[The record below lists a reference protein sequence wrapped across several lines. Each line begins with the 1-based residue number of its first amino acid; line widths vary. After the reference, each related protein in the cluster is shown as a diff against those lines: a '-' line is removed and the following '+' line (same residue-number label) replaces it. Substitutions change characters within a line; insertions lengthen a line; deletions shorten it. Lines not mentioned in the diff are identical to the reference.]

1 MPNPET
7 LLRPSPQ
14 AGASSREPRQVG
26 TYTIGKLVGFD
37 AARTVLGIDGSD
49 LITAEMT
56 LTARELTAPGFVTDF
71 GDLAAFRTHIDGVL
85 DHRDLDQVVV
95 DTSDQ
100 GIADH
105 LHTWAAANLPD
116 GARERL
122 HAVRVLTGRLPR
134 PDEAHSVQFSARH
147 WLDGLPDGHRCGRQ
161 HGHAYLVTLPS
172 GPGGNRL
179 LPVPGEL
186 RALLASGF
194 AGKILNRVIGVTP
207 TSEHLAAHL
216 AGWLAS
222 RGLVDA
228 QGRPFAVRV
237 SETES
242 TWAEFTPDARV
253 PA

>member
-1 MPNPET
+1 MPNSEP
-7 LLRPSPQ
+7 LLRLSPQ
-14 AGASSREPRQVG
+14 AGASSWETRLAG

-37 AARTVLGIDGSD
+37 AARTVHGVDGSD

-71 GDLAAFRTHIDGVL
+71 GDLAGFRTHIDTVL
-85 DHRDLDQVVV
+85 DHRDLDRVVL
-95 DTSDQ
+95 DPSDQ
-100 GIADH
+100 GIAEH
-105 LHTWAAANLPD
+105 LHAWAAVNLPD

-122 HAVRVLTGRLPR
+122 HAIRVLTGRLPR
-134 PDEAHSVQFSARH
+134 ADQAHSVRFRARH
-147 WLDGLPDGHRCGRQ
+147 WLDGLPDGHKCGRQ

-172 GPGGNRL
+172 GPDGNRL

-194 AGKILNRVIGVTP
+194 EGKVLNRVVDVTP

-216 AGWLAS
+216 AGWLAG
-222 RGLVDA
+222 RGLADA
-228 QGRPFAVRV
+228 QGRLFAVRV

-242 TWAEFTPDARV
+242 TWAQFTPDARV
-253 PA
+253 SA

>member
-1 MPNPET
+1 MPNPEPM
-7 LLRPSPQ
+7 LRPSPQ
-14 AGASSREPRQVG
+14 AGAPFREPRPVG

-37 AARTVLGIDGSD
+37 AARTVRGVDESD
-49 LITAEMT
+49 LITVEVT

-71 GDLAAFRTHIDGVL
+71 GDLAAFRTHIDTVL
-85 DHRDLDQVVV
+85 DHHDLDQVLA

-100 GIADH
+100 GIAEH
-105 LHTWAAANLPD
+105 LHVWAAAHLSD
-116 GARERL
+116 GARDRL

-134 PDEAHSVQFSARH
+134 ADEAHSIQFSARH
-147 WLDGLPDGHRCGRQ
+147 WLDGLPHGHKCARQ
-161 HGHAYLVTLPS
+161 HGHSYLVTLPS
-172 GPGGNRL
+172 APGSDRL

-186 RALLASGF
+186 RALLESGF
-194 AGKILNRVIGVTP
+194 KGKVLNRVVDVAP
-207 TSEHLAAHL
+207 TSEHLAAYL

-222 RGLVDA
+222 RGLADA

-242 TWAEFTPDARV
+242 TWAEFTPDGRV

>member
-1 MPNPET
+1 MPNPEP
-7 LLRPSPQ
+7 LLRPSPR
-14 AGASSREPRQVG
+14 AGAPSREPSLAG

-37 AARTVLGIDGSD
+37 AARTVRGVDKSD

-71 GDLAAFRTHIDGVL
+71 GDLAAFRTHIDTVL

-100 GIADH
+100 GIAEH
-105 LHTWAAANLPD
+105 LHAWAAGNLPD
-116 GARERL
+116 DARDRL
-122 HAVRVLTGRLPR
+122 HTIRVLTGRLPR
-134 PDEAHSVQFSARH
+134 ADQAHSVQFSARH
-147 WLDGLPDGHRCGRQ
+147 WLEGLPDGHKCGRQ

-172 GPGGNRL
+172 GPDGDRL

-194 AGKILNRVIGVTP
+194 EGTILNRVVDVTP
-207 TSEHLAAHL
+207 TSEHIAAHL
-216 AGWLAS
+216 AGWLAV
-222 RGLVDA
+222 RGLADA

-242 TWAEFTPDARV
+242 TWAQFTPDARV